1 MENVKENQLNEE
13 YILNKTTDTNY
24 RYFGSRKKI
33 LDLMK
38 DNTPRSL
45 KEIEEATGIIPT
57 TASAILRQF
66 RSEKYGSHSMTTIP
80 SVDGNKYLL
89 VLNDTKQE

>member
-1 MENVKENQLNEE
+1 MENVNEKRLNEE

-24 RYFGSRKKI
+24 RYFGNRKMI

-38 DNTPRSL
+38 DNTPRTL
-45 KEIEEATGIIPT
+45 KEIEEETGIGQT

-66 RSEKYGSHSMTTIP
+66 RLEKYGSHTLSLTP

-89 VLNDTKQE
+89 VLNDTKQ

>member
-1 MENVKENQLNEE
+1 MENVNEKRLNEE

-24 RYFGSRKKI
+24 RYFGNRKMI

-38 DNTPRSL
+38 DNTPRTL
-45 KEIEEATGIIPT
+45 KEIEEETGIGQT

-66 RSEKYGSHSMTTIP
+66 RLEKYGSHSLTYIP

-89 VLNDTKQE
+89 DLNDIKQ